1 MTTDFFNKANNIC
14 IEAIG
19 SVSEGE
25 YHKIT
30 IEGVGKILGDV
41 KFDKLEVE
49 GTCKAL
55 GNLEGNVMDVE
66 GVFTGMEDVKV
77 KRLDVEGVMKTGNK
91 KIYADQIIVEGIL
104 SNGDEVNADRID
116 VEGCINFN
124 DLFGDEITINYSN
137 NFISFMGFGKLGK
150 TFQTKM
156 NKANNIECTVL
167 KACNITCHSIA
178 ATDIYLESHCVVDT
192 ISCNGTLHYDSTCTI
207 RHIDGEC
214 ERIVD

>member
-1 MTTDFFNKANNIC
+1 MTTNFFNQANNIS

-19 SVSEGE
+19 SVSEGC
-25 YHKIT
+25 YHKVT
-30 IEGVGKILGDV
+30 IEGVGKILGDI

-66 GVFTGMEDVKV
+66 GVFTGKGDVKV
-77 KRLDVEGVMKTGNK
+77 KRLDVEGVMKTEK
-91 KIYADQIIVEGIL
+91 QKIYADEIVIEGIL
-104 SNGDEVNADRID
+104 NNDDEVNADRIE

-137 NFISFMGFGKLGK
+137 RFLSFMGFGSFGK
-150 TFQTKM
+150 SLQTKM
-156 NKANNIECTVL
+156 NRANNIECTVL
-167 KACNITCHSIA
+167 KACNITCHSIS

-192 ISCNGTLHYDSTCTI
+192 ISCNGTLHYDSTCVI
-207 RHIDGEC
+207 RHIEGEC
-214 ERIVD
+214 ERVIS